1 MAALG
6 SVAID
11 SEEIFWAFY
20 EIHNAVLN
28 YIYST
33 ILIFDQVVSGAV
45 GYELICVLI

>member
-11 SEEIFWAFY
+11 SEEIFWSLY
-20 EIHNAVLN
+20 KIHNAVLN

-33 ILIFDQVVSGAV
+33 ILTFDQVLSGAV
-45 GYELICVLI
+45 GYELICFLI